1 MSENPETFGENL
13 KGELLL
19 PAAMVLLVSGV
30 VGSEVPVDD
39 STSFLSFS
47 IPSFSPSDLSSL
59 PFLAFSSFWFVSF
72 SERRLERYDCACGI
86 GFFIK

>member
-19 PAAMVLLVSGV
+19 PTAMVLVSGV
-30 VGSEVPVDD
+30 VGFEVPVDD
-39 STSFLSFS
+39 STSPLSFS
-47 IPSFSPSDLSSL
+47 IPLFSPSVLSSL
-59 PFLAFSSFWFVSF
+59 SFLAFSSFWFVSF

-86 GFFIK
+86 RFFIK